1 MTSGAVYKSPE
12 LCNSTTGDNSLV
24 LYYLEE
30 DAPSVDV
37 FCTHVLLCIKSQFSY
52 SIMQRVVSLG
62 YAVVAVIGS
71 FVGIGDNSEDIV
83 RYLVLVSK

>member
-12 LCNSTTGDNSLV
+12 LCNNTTEDNSLV
-24 LYYLEE
+24 LYYFKE

-37 FCTHVLLCIKSQFSY
+37 FCTHALLCIKSQFSY

-71 FVGIGDNSEDIV
+71 LVGIGDNHEDIV

>member
-1 MTSGAVYKSPE
+1 M
-12 LCNSTTGDNSLV
+12 

-37 FCTHVLLCIKSQFSY
+37 FCTHALLCIKSQFSY

-71 FVGIGDNSEDIV
+71 FVDIGDNNEDIV

>member
-1 MTSGAVYKSPE
+1 MYKSPA
-12 LCNSTTGDNSLV
+12 LCNTTTGDNSLV

-37 FCTHVLLCIKSQFSY
+37 FCTHALLCIKSQFSY

-62 YAVVAVIGS
+62 YAVVAVISS
-71 FVGIGDNSEDIV
+71 FVGIGDNNEDIV

>member
-1 MTSGAVYKSPE
+1 M
-12 LCNSTTGDNSLV
+12 

-37 FCTHVLLCIKSQFSY
+37 FCTHALLCIKSQFSY

-71 FVGIGDNSEDIV
+71 FVGIGDNNEDIM

>member
-1 MTSGAVYKSPE
+1 MYKSPE

-37 FCTHVLLCIKSQFSY
+37 FCTHALLCIKSQFSY

-62 YAVVAVIGS
+62 YAVIAVIGS
-71 FVGIGDNSEDIV
+71 FVGIGDTSEDIM
-83 RYLVLVSK
+83 RYLVLASK